1 MDLLTDTQI
10 LALIICAA
18 LAIIGYKVKQ
28 PGISLIAGV
37 GLFILGFQ
45 IYSASSDILL
55 LGLMIMLAV
64 SQFIITVSY
73 SMARRR

>member
-1 MDLLTDTQI
+1 
-10 LALIICAA
+10 
-18 LAIIGYKVKQ
+18 
-28 PGISLIAGV
+28 LIAGI

-45 IYSASSDILL
+45 VYQSSSDILL

-73 SMARRR
+73 SMGRR

>member
-28 PGISLIAGV
+28 PAISLIAGI

-45 IYSASSDILL
+45 VYQSSSDILL

-73 SMARRR
+73 SMGRR

>member
-1 MDLLTDTQI
+1 MDLLTETQL
-10 LALIICAA
+10 LALLICAA

-28 PGISLIAGV
+28 PGISLIAGI

-45 IYSASSDILL
+45 IYDSSSDILL

-73 SMARRR
+73 SVRRR

>member
-1 MDLLTDTQI
+1 MEIFTETQL
-10 LALIICAA
+10 LALLICAA

-28 PGISLIAGV
+28 PGISLISGI

-45 IYSASSDILL
+45 IYQSSSDILL
-55 LGLMIMLAV
+55 LGLMVMLAV

-73 SMARRR
+73 SMGRR